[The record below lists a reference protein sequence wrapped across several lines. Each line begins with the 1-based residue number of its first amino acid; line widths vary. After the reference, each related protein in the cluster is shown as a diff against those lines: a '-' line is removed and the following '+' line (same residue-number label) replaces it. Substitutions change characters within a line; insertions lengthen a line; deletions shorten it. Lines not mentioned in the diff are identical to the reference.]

1 MVPMLRNDF
10 KTAIADVLG
19 PRLASLALVMAVAV
33 AASAGKVR
41 ADDLWEST
49 LRLQLM
55 DERKCQL
62 ERLVFVREL
71 PGPQLGA
78 LEGRARCTDGRE
90 FDFSRAKAHQKF
102 DVRLCMPTVC

>member
-1 MVPMLRNDF
+1 MVPMLRNHF
-10 KTAIADVLG
+10 KTAFAAVLG
-19 PRLASLALVMAVAV
+19 PLLTSTLLAATVAIGGSV
-33 AASAGKVR
+33 GPGR
-41 ADDLWEST
+41 AEELWEST

-55 DERKCQL
+55 DEKKCQL

-71 PGPQLGA
+71 PGPQLGGI
-78 LEGRARCTDGRE
+78 EGRAKCADGRE